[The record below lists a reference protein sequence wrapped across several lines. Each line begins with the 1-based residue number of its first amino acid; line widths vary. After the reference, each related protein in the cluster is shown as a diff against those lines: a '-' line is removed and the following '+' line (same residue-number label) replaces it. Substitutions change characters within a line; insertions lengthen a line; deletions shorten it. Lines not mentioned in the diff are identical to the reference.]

1 MVMNMNSRRILC
13 SAVLALTA
21 LECQGQGSLKITFD
35 GPPFVLPTSGVVV
48 TNYSES
54 GLLFTPASGGFA
66 FTRIGPNDGGFPRSE
81 LPDNGSAYIDA
92 PFGDS
97 LAFGFTNGFSFDLIS
112 VDLAEL
118 TSVVPSPVTVHV
130 VGYRQGGSVV
140 MIDFVTDGVIDGTG
154 PQPDF
159 QTFHFGNEWSDLTRV
174 EFPTSGWSMDNLL
187 VSIPEPSG
195 LALSVW
201 GGMLALGLLRWRTK

>member
-1 MVMNMNSRRILC
+1 M
-13 SAVLALTA
+13 VLALAA
-21 LECQGQGSLKITFD
+21 LECHGQSTFKITFD
-35 GPPFVLPTSGVVV
+35 GPPFVLPVSGIVV

-54 GLLFTPASGGFA
+54 GFLFAPAPGGFA
-66 FTRIGPNDGGFPRSE
+66 FTRIGTSDGSFPRSE

-97 LAFGFTNGFSFDLIS
+97 LMFGFTNGFSFDLIS

-130 VGYRQGGSVV
+130 VGYRQGGSTV

-159 QTFHFGNEWSDLTRV
+159 QTFHFGTDWSGLTRV
-174 EFPTSGWSMDNLL
+174 EFPNSGWSMDNLL
-187 VSIPEPSG
+187 VSIPEPSS
-195 LALSVW
+195 LALLLW
-201 GGMLALGLLRWRTK
+201 GGALALGLLRWRTR